1 MRKGWTDGTH
11 FSVVVLFMP
20 CYISIGRFKL
30 SAKKS
35 GMTRKDRPVVYARPR
50 LGTKT
55 GRVWEVADEITR
67 ESGRR
72 ASRREVVDRIAAE
85 EGNRATANTQYQHWK
100 SSYDATVQEPPGAD
114 EDRRNV
120 GRQSLSVGSDGR
132 LVIPRVMR
140 EAMLLEND
148 PHVTAYVEAGELHV
162 VSRMVAIRRLQRE
175 FRPLKRP
182 GIDEVDA
189 FLADRRAMWGEE

>member
-1 MRKGWTDGTH
+1 MICQSKFGTPEKNGAT
-11 FSVVVLFMP
+11 V
-20 CYISIGRFKL
+20 
-30 SAKKS
+30 
-35 GMTRKDRPVVYARPR
+35 KDRPVVYTRPR
-50 LGTKT
+50 PDTKT

-100 SSYDATVQEPPGAD
+100 TSYEAADGQFSASD
-114 EDRRNV
+114 EDLGNV
-120 GRQSLSVGSDGR
+120 EWQSLRVGPDGR
-132 LVIPRVMR
+132 LVIPREMR
-140 EAMLLEND
+140 DAMLLEKD
-148 PHVTAYVEAGELHV
+148 PHVTAYVQAGELHV